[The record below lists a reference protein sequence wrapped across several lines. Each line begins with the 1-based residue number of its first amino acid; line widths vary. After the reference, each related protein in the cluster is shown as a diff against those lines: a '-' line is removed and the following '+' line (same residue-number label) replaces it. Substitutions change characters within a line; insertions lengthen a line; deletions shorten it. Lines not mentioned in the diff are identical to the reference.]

1 MKDSQEK
8 VLYVGK
14 ASVLRNRLRSY
25 FVSKET
31 LSTKTRLLMNQVQD
45 FEYIVTDTES
55 EALILENTLIKRY
68 KPRYNARL
76 KDDKTYPY
84 LKIDLQEDFP
94 RVYITR
100 QVSNDGARY
109 FGPFASAGSVRQTMD
124 LIKRLFPYRSCT
136 KTITGIDLP

>member
-94 RVYITR
+94 RVYITGKFPMTEPVISDLSPR
-100 QVSNDGARY
+100 PVVSGK
-109 FGPFASAGSVRQTMD
+109 QW
-124 LIKRLFPYRSCT
+124 I
-136 KTITGIDLP
+136 

>member
-94 RVYITR
+94 RYLTSLYR
-100 QVSNDGARY
+100 QY
-109 FGPFASAGSVRQTMD
+109 
-124 LIKRLFPYRSCT
+124 LFSP
-136 KTITGIDLP
+136 